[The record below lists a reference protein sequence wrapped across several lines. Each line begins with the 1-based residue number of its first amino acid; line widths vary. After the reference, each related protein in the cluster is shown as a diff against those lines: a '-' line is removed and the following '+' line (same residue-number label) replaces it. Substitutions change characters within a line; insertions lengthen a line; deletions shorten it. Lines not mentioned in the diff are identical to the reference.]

1 MIAILLACLAFL
13 ASALILVCI
22 YFFRSQA
29 KFEHFSQQQSQFLQ
43 QLQDHSQRNLTDV
56 RQQLLEILNHNIDI
70 LTKQVDRLSLTTTEQ
85 LSRINQQ
92 LEQRLTDGLNKTTET
107 FTDIIKRLALI
118 DEAQK
123 KMSDLSNEVV
133 GLQRLLADKRAR
145 GAFGETQLEA
155 LIQDVL
161 PANKYAFQHTLSNGK
176 RADCVLMLPKP
187 TGMIAIDAKFPL
199 ENYQHL
205 QRPDLPKSEQEQYQK
220 RFRQDLLKHIQDIAD
235 KYIVADE
242 TADSAMMFIPAEAIF
257 AEIYSHFPE
266 VIDESHRKRVWLV
279 SPTTMMAVLTTAHAV
294 IKDEITRKQVHV
306 IREHLVG
313 LAKDFSRFEQRMD
326 KLATHIKQA
335 HNDVEDVHTS
345 ARKIT
350 SRFQKIEKVEIDIEE
365 KLELLTEE

>member
-1 MIAILLACLAFL
+1 MALVGVCL
-13 ASALILVCI
+13 

-29 KFEHFSQQQSQFLQ
+29 KFEYFSNNQAQFLQ
-43 QLQDHSQRNLTDV
+43 TIQDQSQRGLTDT
-56 RQQLLEILNHNIDI
+56 RQQLMEILSHNIDI
-70 LTKQVDRLSLTTTEQ
+70 LTKQVDRLSLNTTEQ
-85 LSRINQQ
+85 LTRINQQ
-92 LEQRLTDGLNKTTET
+92 LEQRLTEGLNKTTET
-107 FTDIIKRLALI
+107 FTDIVKRLALI

-145 GAFGETQLEA
+145 GAFGEAQLEA

-161 PANKYAFQHTLSNGK
+161 PPNKYAFQYTLSNGK

-187 TGMIAIDAKFPL
+187 TGMIVIDAKFPL

-205 QRPDLPKSEQEQYQK
+205 QHPDLPKTEYELYQK
-220 RFRQDLLKHIQDIAD
+220 RFKQDVLKHIQDIAE
-235 KYIVADE
+235 KYIVANE

-257 AEIYSHFPE
+257 AEIYAHFPE
-266 VIDESHRKRVWLV
+266 IVDESHRKRIWLV

-306 IREHLVG
+306 IREHLIE

-335 HNDVEDVHTS
+335 HNDAEDVHTS

-350 SRFQKIEKVEIDIEE
+350 SRFQKIEKVEIENINKDE
-365 KLELLTEE
+365 LELLS

>member
-1 MIAILLACLAFL
+1 MAI
-13 ASALILVCI
+13 ALILVCL
-22 YFFRSQA
+22 YFLQSQA
-29 KFEHFSQQQSQFLQ
+29 KFEQFSKQQGQFLQ
-43 QLQDHSQRNLTDV
+43 SMQDQSQRGLTDV
-56 RQQLLEILNHNIDI
+56 RQQLMEILSHNIDI

-85 LSRINQQ
+85 LARINQQ
-92 LEQRLTDGLNKTTET
+92 LEQRLTEGLNKTTET

-145 GAFGETQLEA
+145 GAFGEAQLEA

-161 PANKYAFQHTLSNGK
+161 PPNKYAFQHTLSNGK
-176 RADCVLMLPKP
+176 RADCVLILPKP
-187 TGMIAIDAKFPL
+187 TGMIAIDSKFPL
-199 ENYQHL
+199 ENYQFL
-205 QRPDLPKSEQEQYQK
+205 QQPDLSKAEQEHYQK
-220 RFRQDLLKHIQDIAD
+220 RFRQDVLKHIQDIAE
-235 KYIVADE
+235 KYIIPNE
-242 TADSAMMFIPAEAIF
+242 TADSAMMFIPSEAIF
-257 AEIYSHFPE
+257 AEIYGHLPD
-266 VIDESHRKRVWLV
+266 VVDESHRKRIWLV

-335 HNDVEDVHTS
+335 QNDVDEVQTS
-345 ARKIT
+345 AKKIT
-350 SRFQKIEKVEIDIEE
+350 SRFQKIEKVEIEQIEH
-365 KLELLTEE
+365 KEEVEMV